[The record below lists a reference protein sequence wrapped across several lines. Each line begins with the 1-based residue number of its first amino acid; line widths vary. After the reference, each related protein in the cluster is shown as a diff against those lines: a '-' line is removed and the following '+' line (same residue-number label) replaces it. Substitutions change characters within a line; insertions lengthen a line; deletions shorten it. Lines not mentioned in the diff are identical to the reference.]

1 MSLST
6 HPSHCNC
13 AREVGGGR
21 ASARNPRKAG
31 PLPFPALIGSAAATA
46 AGAAYLLVPALIN
59 VATCIAV
66 LSLFFSL
73 PLFVGF
79 VMADFFTPIPVLV
92 IYLIGFRFST
102 LSSLEKACFMMS
114 CIQEQ
119 PTEGV
124 RPNARENGRIRPS
137 TRRSDYPRCWQRSAP
152 RVCLARG
159 PGKREH

>member
-21 ASARNPRKAG
+21 ASAGNPGKAG

-59 VATCIAV
+59 GFPFVFPDSEDYLVFTPHLHRSPFYGLFIFFFHLNRFIWAPILAQGVIASHLIWVLVRIHAGRASFGYFATCIAV

-73 PLFVGF
+73 PLFVSF
-79 VMADFFTPIPVLV
+79 VMATSSRQ
-92 IYLIGFRFST
+92 FRFS
-102 LSSLEKACFMMS
+102 
-114 CIQEQ
+114 
-119 PTEGV
+119 
-124 RPNARENGRIRPS
+124 
-137 TRRSDYPRCWQRSAP
+137 
-152 RVCLARG
+152 
-159 PGKREH
+159 